1 MTGITGLVVFLENI
15 GGIFLISRKKRR
27 RGEESEEKTPDLLC
41 RFVVD
46 GSEKKIGESIAVQD
60 DLLIIKTRKTY
71 LGVPLKH
78 VEEKGDVL
86 QVKGLVSF
94 EKAEML
100 GREWQEKYSK
110 PEE

>member
-1 MTGITGLVVFLENI
+1 MTEITGLVVFLESI
-15 GGIFLISRKKRR
+15 CGVFLISRKRKQ
-27 RGEESEEKTPDLLC
+27 GEESGEKTPDLLC

-60 DLLIIKTRKTY
+60 DLLIIKMQKTY

-94 EKAEML
+94 EKAEIL
-100 GREWQEKYSK
+100 GRAWQEKYFK